1 MKTLYIECG
10 MGAAGD
16 MLISALAGCLGDRK
30 NVEDKL
36 NSLSLPGIVYK
47 LEEHS
52 DCGIKGIH
60 TDVTYNG
67 MEEDEH
73 LHDHHTEDHHDDH
86 HEEYHERHDHHDHH
100 GHHHGGSLHEVFHM
114 IDHASAPDIVKEDA
128 KNIYR
133 MLAEAES
140 SVHGVPLSDIH
151 FHEVG
156 TMDAVADVTAACL
169 LFNEIGAEKVIVSP
183 IHVGAGSV
191 KCAHGILPV
200 PAPAT
205 AYILKDVPIYGGEI
219 QGELCTPTGAA
230 ILKYFADSFG
240 AMPLMKTDSCGYGFG
255 RKKFERA
262 NCVRVF
268 SGVTDSKDME
278 HIVKLECEID
288 DMSGEELAY
297 AAELLMEKGAK
308 DVYTVPVIM
317 KKGRSGNL
325 LVCLCSEDDE
335 KLMAET
341 VFKNTSTLGIRRFD
355 AERYVLKRH
364 TDTAETG
371 YGEVRIK
378 VSEGFGS
385 SKYKPE
391 YDDAAKI
398 ARENGLS
405 LHEVNVK
412 AGSSYETKK
421 R

>member
-16 MLISALAGCLGDRK
+16 MLISALAGCLGDIK
-30 NVEDKL
+30 DVQDKL
-36 NSLSLPGIVYK
+36 NSLSLPGIIYK
-47 LEEHS
+47 LEDYS

-60 TDVTYNG
+60 TDVTYND

-73 LHDHHTEDHHDDH
+73 SHDHNDDL
-86 HEEYHERHDHHDHH
+86 HDHH

-114 IDHASAPDIVKEDA
+114 IDHASAPDTVKDDA

-140 SVHGVPLSDIH
+140 HVHGESVSDIH

-156 TMDAVADVTAACL
+156 TMDAVADITGACL
-169 LFNEIGAEKVIVSP
+169 LFHEIGAERVIVSP
-183 IHVGAGSV
+183 VHVGAGSV
-191 KCAHGILPV
+191 KCSHGILPV

-205 AYILKDVPIYGGEI
+205 AFILKDVPIYGGEI

-230 ILKYFADSFG
+230 VLKYFADSFG
-240 AMPLMKTDSCGYGFG
+240 AMPVMKTDSCGYGFG

-262 NCVRVF
+262 NCVRIF
-268 SGVTDSKDME
+268 SGETGSKDME

-325 LVCLCSEDDE
+325 LVCLCAEDDE
-335 KLMAET
+335 RIMAET

-355 AERYVLKRH
+355 SERYVLKRH
-364 TDTAETG
+364 TDTSETG

-398 ARENGLS
+398 ARKNDLS
-405 LHEVNVK
+405 LHDVYIK
-412 AGSSYETKK
+412 AVSSYETKK

>member
-16 MLISALAGCLGDRK
+16 MLISALAGCLGDIK
-30 NVEDKL
+30 NVQDKL
-36 NSLSLPGIVYK
+36 NSLSLPGIIYK
-47 LEEHS
+47 MEEYS

-73 LHDHHTEDHHDDH
+73 MHDEHDDH
-86 HEEYHERHDHHDHH
+86 HDHHDHR
-100 GHHHGGSLHEVFHM
+100 HGGSLHDVFHM
-114 IDHASAPDIVKEDA
+114 IDHASAPDKVKEDA

-133 MLAEAES
+133 ILAEAES
-140 SVHGVPLSDIH
+140 SVHGAPVSDIH

-156 TMDAVADVTAACL
+156 MMDAVADVTGACL
-169 LFNEIGAEKVIVSP
+169 LFNEIGADRVIASP
-183 IHVGAGSV
+183 VHVGAGSV
-191 KCAHGILPV
+191 KCEHGILPV

-205 AYILKDVPIYGGEI
+205 AYILKDVPIYGGNI

-240 AMPLMKTDSCGYGFG
+240 AMPVMKTDSCGYGFG

-268 SGVTDSKDME
+268 SGETYSGDME
-278 HIVKLECEID
+278 HIVKLECETD

-308 DVYTVPVIM
+308 DVYTAPVIM

-325 LVCLCSEDDE
+325 LVCLCTESDE
-335 KLMAET
+335 KIMAET
-341 VFKNTSTLGIRRFD
+341 IFKNTSTLGIRRFD
-355 AERYVLKRH
+355 AERYVLKRRF
-364 TDTAETG
+364 DTAETG

-398 ARENGLS
+398 ARKNGLS
-405 LHEVNVK
+405 LHEVSMK
-412 AGSSYETKK
+412 ACSSYETKK